1 MGRSSLELQVSIRN
15 LTAFRSYTP
24 VNWCMSPDR
33 AVHQKGPPRNS
44 SPMSLLDARRA
55 LIFLIAALVPTA
67 SASSWV
73 QGTVWEHREETR
85 RPLAKVYLAARTLR
99 GRLLASTRTSANGT
113 FQLQDLPAQRLVLTA
128 WKSGY
133 YTDRAARRS
142 GKRVTLDCTLGCAQE
157 AIDFEL
163 VRGAVLEGVVLDRQ
177 GEPVERAQVS
187 ARRIGSDVSI
197 RRGNMPRA
205 STDDR
210 GHFRLA
216 GLPPGPYSLT
226 VRGRAPAPAETAT
239 LLVEPGESEVID
251 DLAITLGEQSAH
263 DVSGRLVGLGL
274 DEAKR
279 VQVRLQV
286 AENVRQVFA
295 SNTDAEGRFHL
306 TGVPSGRYLAKAVIS
321 ERGAGRRQQFLDILD
336 IYGDVQGLVLRPGP
350 SSTVEGVARLAA
362 EPRPRQVRLE
372 LQSNE
377 GFGRRLIPVDP
388 ADGRFQIDDLIP
400 GSYRLGVRPSAVYV
414 ESVQRGSMEISPED
428 LTVSAGSNRFD
439 VILAADHGQ
448 VYGTV
453 HEPTTGRPLPH
464 ARVALDGDRGRLRVQ
479 SDQAG
484 RFLFGKV
491 IPGEYR
497 ICAWTDIAPEQ
508 IADENEWEQAG
519 CENKIIPVD
528 PESEVEIDLT
538 AAP

>member
-1 MGRSSLELQVSIRN
+1 M
-15 LTAFRSYTP
+15 
-24 VNWCMSPDR
+24 
-33 AVHQKGPPRNS
+33 S
-44 SPMSLLDARRA
+44 SPSAKSA
-55 LIFLIAALVPTA
+55 LILLIVAALPAPPV

-73 QGTVWEHREETR
+73 QGTVWASRAETR
-85 RPLAKVYLAARTLR
+85 HPLSKVYVAARSLR

-113 FQLQDLPAQRLVLTA
+113 FQLRDLPAQRLVLTA

-133 YTDRAARRS
+133 YTDRAANRS
-142 GKRVTLDCTLGCAQE
+142 GKRVTLDCTLGCTQE

-177 GEPVERAQVS
+177 GEPVERARVS

-226 VRGRAPAPAETAT
+226 VRGRAPGAPAETAT

-251 DLAITLGEQSAH
+251 DLAITLGEQSTH
-263 DVSGRLVGLGL
+263 DVSGRLVGISL

-286 AENVRQVFA
+286 AENAGQTFA
-295 SNTDAEGRFHL
+295 SNTDAEGRFRF
-306 TGVPSGRYLAKAVIS
+306 TDVPAGRYLAQAVIS
-321 ERGAGRRQQFLDILD
+321 KRGAGRRKRFLDIVD
-336 IYGDVQGLVLRPGP
+336 IYGDVQGLILRPGRGG
-350 SSTVEGVARLAA
+350 TVEGAVRVAAGPL
-362 EPRPRQVRLE
+362 PRKIRLE

-377 GFGRRLIPVDP
+377 GFGGRFTPVDP
-388 ADGRFQIDDLIP
+388 ADGRFQIDDLAP
-400 GSYRLGVRPSAVYV
+400 GSYRLGVRPSLVYV
-414 ESVQRGSMEISPED
+414 ESVRRGSSAVSPAE
-428 LTVSAGSNRFD
+428 LMISAGLNRFE
-439 VILAADHGQ
+439 VTLAADHGQ

-453 HEPTTGRPLPH
+453 LDPSTGRRLPH

-497 ICAWTDIAPEQ
+497 ICAWADIDPDLTDQEQ
-508 IADENEWEQAG
+508 RWEEAG
-519 CENKIIPVD
+519 CGENFFPVAPGSD
-528 PESEVEIDLT
+528 VEIDLT
-538 AAP
+538 ATPFDR